1 LEGKMDVIRILN
13 EGEVR
18 SLVTI
23 PMALEAVEA
32 AYAQKHA
39 GQGSAWP
46 LLFHEFVDGVRDM
59 DLKSGNLDGDGIWGL
74 KAISCYQ
81 DNPEQGRPV
90 YHGTSL
96 VFDFETGAPKAVL
109 NAMPITRFRTGAA
122 GAIGAKW
129 LARADA
135 ATLVVCGDGGLC
147 PYLIVANLL
156 ALPQLERVVVTNPL
170 HGETDAGRL
179 DAISAEVAVLLREAG
194 ANAAAP
200 RIETAGLADAV
211 SQADVIMCAT
221 PARTP
226 YLRAEWVRP
235 GTHVSCVGADKPGK
249 QEAESALLAGAR
261 VVADDVRQCLTV
273 GECEIPHVEG
283 VLSAELDEIG
293 AVIAG
298 DACGRTSDE
307 QITVFDSTGLSL
319 QDLATIARIVSR
331 AEAEGV
337 GTQVE
342 L

>member
-1 LEGKMDVIRILN
+1 MDHIRILN

-18 SLVTI
+18 SLVTV

-39 GQGSAWP
+39 GQASVWP

-122 GAIGAKW
+122 GAVGAKW

-170 HGETDAGRL
+170 HGETDVGRL
-179 DAISAEVAVLLREAG
+179 EAISGEVAVLLGEAG
-194 ANAAAP
+194 TNVAAP
-200 RIETAGLADAV
+200 RIETAGRAEAV

-226 YLRAEWVRP
+226 CLRAEWVRP
-235 GTHVSCVGADKPGK
+235 GAHVSCVGADKPGK

-261 VVADDVRQCLTV
+261 VVVDDVRQCLTV
-273 GECEIPHVEG
+273 GECEIPHAEG
-283 VLSAELDEIG
+283 VLPAEFDEIG

-298 DACGRTSDE
+298 DTPGRTSDDE
-307 QITVFDSTGLSL
+307 ITVFDSTGLSL

>member
-1 LEGKMDVIRILN
+1 MDHIRILN

-18 SLVTI
+18 SLVTV

-39 GQGSAWP
+39 GQASVWP

-81 DNPEQGRPV
+81 DNPEQGLPV

-122 GAIGAKW
+122 GAVGAKW

-179 DAISAEVAVLLREAG
+179 DAISAEVAALLGEAG
-194 ANAAAP
+194 TNVAAP
-200 RIETAGLADAV
+200 RIETAGLVEAV
-211 SQADVIMCAT
+211 CQADVIMCAT

-261 VVADDVRQCLTV
+261 VVVDDVHQCLTV
-273 GECEIPHVEG
+273 GECEIPHAEG
-283 VLSAELDEIG
+283 ALSAELDEIG

-298 DACGRTSDE
+298 DAPGRTSDDE
-307 QITVFDSTGLSL
+307 ITVFDSTGLSL

-331 AEAEGV
+331 AETEGV
-337 GTQVE
+337 GTQVA

>member
-1 LEGKMDVIRILN
+1 MDHIRILN

-18 SLVTI
+18 SLVTV

-39 GQGSAWP
+39 GQASVWP

-59 DLKSGNLDGDGIWGL
+59 DLKSGNLDGDGAWGL
-74 KAISCYQ
+74 KTISCYQ
-81 DNPEQGRPV
+81 DNPKQGRPV

-122 GAIGAKW
+122 GAVGAKW

-179 DAISAEVAVLLREAG
+179 DAISAEVAALLGEAG
-194 ANAAAP
+194 TNVAAP
-200 RIETAGLADAV
+200 RIETAGLAEAV

-261 VVADDVRQCLTV
+261 VVVDDVRQCLTV
-273 GECEIPHVEG
+273 GECEIPHAEG
-283 VLSAELDEIG
+283 ALSAELDEIG

-298 DACGRTSDE
+298 DAPGRTSDDE
-307 QITVFDSTGLSL
+307 ITVFDSTGLSL

-331 AEAEGV
+331 AETEGV